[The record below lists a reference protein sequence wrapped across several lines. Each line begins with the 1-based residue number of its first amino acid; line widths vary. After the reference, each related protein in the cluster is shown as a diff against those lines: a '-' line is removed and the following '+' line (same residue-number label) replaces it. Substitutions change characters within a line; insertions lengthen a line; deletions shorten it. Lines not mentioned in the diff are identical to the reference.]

1 MKKLHKGLIIGG
13 AALAV
18 LVPAGLVAAD
28 QIDMGHGPG
37 QGRGNGTM
45 THDCTR
51 NGTQTG
57 TQTGTQAGSRM
68 QQRDG
73 TGPNHAA
80 NSANRPGTT
89 TKTTGSTGSTT
100 QRQYGPMNGS
110 GGQMRRGG

>member
-1 MKKLHKGLIIGG
+1 MRKLHKGLIIGG

-28 QIDMGHGPG
+28 QVGVGNGQGH
-37 QGRGNGTM
+37 GRGNGTM

-51 NGTQTG
+51 TG
-57 TQTGTQAGSRM
+57 AEAGSQM
-68 QQRDG
+68 QKRDG

-80 NSANRPGTT
+80 NSANRPGATT
-89 TKTTGSTGSTT
+89 TTTAGATGGTT
-100 QRQYGPMNGS
+100 AQRQYGPMNGS